1 MTIIGFNFTKLS
13 AERKNAVRGK
23 ININRSCNPTD
34 VEEVDLGSNQKG
46 VRYTFEF
53 SCAYEP
59 DIATM
64 EFSGNLTEMRSEE
77 ESKKILEQWGKD
89 KTLPLDTLERV
100 MNAILNR
107 CHIEALI
114 IAKEL
119 NIPPPFNLP
128 KVRVKDEEKSK
139 EAEKK

>member
-1 MTIIGFNFTKLS
+1 MTIIGFQFNKLS
-13 AERKNAVRGK
+13 AERKNPIRGK
-23 ININRSCNPTD
+23 ININRTCNPTK
-34 VEEVDLGSNQKG
+34 VEEVDLGSDQKG

-53 SCAYEP
+53 SCLYEP
-59 DIATM
+59 DIASM
-64 EFSGNLTEMRSEE
+64 EFSGNITEMRSEE
-77 ESKKILEQWGKD
+77 ESKKVLEQWGKD

-119 NIPPPFNLP
+119 NMPPPFNLP
-128 KVRVKDEEKSK
+128 KVRVKDQQPEEKQ
-139 EAEKK
+139 